1 MAALPDELQ
10 LGWQRY
16 RSAIV
21 AVALLS
27 AVLNVL
33 LLGGS
38 IYLLMI
44 YDSVLPS
51 HSIATL
57 VALFLMVTVVYLFQG
72 LFEHMRQRILSILGT
87 ELDRKLGARVQQA
100 MSEMVL
106 RSGRITGDGLTP
118 MRDLEQ
124 VRSFLTGTGPAT
136 LMDLPWIVFFLLV
149 LSVLHY
155 WLGLV
160 ALVGALIMVGL
171 TYVTHRIGKKPSHE
185 LALLTAMRS
194 GVAENNLRHVE
205 TLTALGMRNVTLA
218 KWRIANQR
226 YLDAQERLG
235 RTASQLGMTS
245 RVFRLF
251 LQSAILT
258 VGALLVIDGK
268 ASGGVIFA
276 ASLLSGRALAPVDQ
290 AIANWRGMTAAR
302 EGWKRLRELLDAIP
316 EQASPDVS
324 LPLPARE
331 LMVQGLAVIPPG
343 GTTPTLS
350 GVSFTL
356 QAGQAVGVI
365 GPSGAGKS
373 TLARAI
379 LGLWPARAGVVRLD
393 GASITQWTPE
403 ALGPALG
410 YLPQSVGL
418 LEGTIAQNIARFSEG
433 HSSEQVIEAAQEAG
447 AHEMIVG
454 LPQGY
459 DTQVGRDGGGLS
471 AGQQQR
477 IGLARALFGK
487 PFLVVL
493 DEPNSNLDQQGEA
506 ALNTAIA
513 SARARGAAIVVVA
526 HRPAL
531 LSQTSHILFIRGGR
545 MEAFGPRDD
554 ILPRVLPAASR
565 GETGPQSDGLKALG

>member
-10 LGWQRY
+10 LGWRRY
-16 RSAIV
+16 RSAVV

-51 HSIATL
+51 HSIPTL

-72 LFEHMRQRILSILGT
+72 LFEHMRQRILAVLGT
-87 ELDRKLGARVQQA
+87 ELDRKLGARVQRA

-155 WLGLV
+155 WLGLA

-185 LALLTAMRS
+185 LALLTTMRS
-194 GVAENNLRHVE
+194 GLAENNLRHVE
-205 TLTALGMRNVTLA
+205 TLTALGMRDVALSR
-218 KWRIANQR
+218 WQVANQR
-226 YLDAQERLG
+226 YLDAQDRLG

-302 EGWKRLRELLDAIP
+302 EGWKRLRELLVAIP
-316 EQASPDVS
+316 EPDAPDVS
-324 LPLPARE
+324 LPLPTKE
-331 LMVQGLAVIPPG
+331 LMVQNLAVIPPG
-343 GTTPTLS
+343 GSNPTLS

-356 QAGQAVGVI
+356 MAGQAMGVI

-373 TLARAI
+373 TLARAL
-379 LGLWPARAGVVRLD
+379 LGLWQARAGVIRLD
-393 GASITQWTPE
+393 GAAIGQWTPE

-410 YLPQSVGL
+410 YLPQSVEL

-433 HSSEQVIEAAQEAG
+433 HSSQDVIEAAQEAG

-454 LPQGY
+454 LPNGY

-493 DEPNSNLDQQGEA
+493 DEPNSNLDQQGEV
-506 ALNTAIA
+506 ALNSAIA

-531 LSQTSHILFIRGGR
+531 LSQTSHILFIRNGR
-545 MEAFGPRDD
+545 MEAFGLRDD
-554 ILPRVLPAASR
+554 ILPRVLPTAPR
-565 GETGPQSDGLKALG
+565 GEPGGQSDNLKALG